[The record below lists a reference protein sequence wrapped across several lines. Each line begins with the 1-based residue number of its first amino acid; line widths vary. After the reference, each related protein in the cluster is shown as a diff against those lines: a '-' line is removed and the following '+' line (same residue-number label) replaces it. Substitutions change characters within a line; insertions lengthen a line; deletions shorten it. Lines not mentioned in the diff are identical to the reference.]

1 MTEPSQEDLLGYV
14 LGALDAQEQRDLQQ
28 LIDANPELD
37 EQMLELRH
45 AMTPLDHLGSAGSPP
60 GLARRTVELA
70 AGFHGPFP
78 GSMPG
83 DTDSAIASIEPETQ
97 DPLTRFKLREKML
110 HPESWSRTDVV
121 AVVACMAVVASIMFP
136 ALAWSRD
143 QAHIAACQDHL
154 QQIGVAMMKYS
165 NNNGGDFVAIPQ
177 AGKLSAAGVYA
188 VELKESQLIEDD
200 AVFSCAGVDVEADP
214 VRIPPAIEITNADG
228 VRLDELRRTMGGH
241 YGYSMGFGSS
251 SGYAPPRN
259 QGLTYVAL
267 VSDRPSSD
275 LPGRRS
281 ANHNGRGQNVLFGD
295 GRVDFI
301 AGQSF
306 GDDALFENDYG
317 VVAPGASDHDNVI
330 APSHLSPTS
339 AFVPGVR

>member
-28 LIDANPELD
+28 LIDTNPDLD
-37 EQMLELRH
+37 EQMLEIRH
-45 AMTPLDHLGSAGSPP
+45 AMTPLDHLGTAGPPP

-83 DTDSAIASIEPETQ
+83 DADSAIAAIEPETQ
-97 DPLTRFKLREKML
+97 NSLTRFKLRDKML

-121 AVVACMAVVASIMFP
+121 TIVACMAVLAGVMLP
-136 ALAWSRD
+136 ALAWTRD
-143 QAHIAACQDHL
+143 QSHIAACQDHL
-154 QQIGVAMMKYS
+154 QQIGAAMMKYS
-165 NNNGGDFVAIPQ
+165 NMNDGDFVPIPTS
-177 AGKLSAAGVYA
+177 GNLSAAGVYA
-188 VELKESQLIEDD
+188 VELKENQLVEDD
-200 AVFSCAGVDVEADP
+200 SVFACAGIDVEADP

-228 VRLDELRRTMGGH
+228 QRLDQLRRQMGGH
-241 YGYSMGFGSS
+241 YGYSIGFGSAD
-251 SGYAPPRN
+251 GYVPPRN

-281 ANHNGRGQNVLFGD
+281 ASHRGRGQNVLFGD
-295 GRVDFI
+295 GRVEFVT
-301 AGQSF
+301 GQSF
-306 GDDALFENDYG
+306 AGDALFENDYG
-317 VVAPGASDHDNVI
+317 VVAPGTSDRDNVI

-339 AFVPGVR
+339 PFVPGR